1 MSTNCNCLLTGYDWH
16 TRRRGTDTQRHT
28 TPDQVQVRIQ
38 ELQSAESRSNLSCL
52 GAFFYFLATFL
63 YRTLVFSALFLQS
76 SAAALLL
83 FLLLLLLR
91 LLLLCCCRCRCLCWP
106 EHDVALS
113 SNVFVQM
120 FRGALRQRLL
130 KIFNRKTLPQ
140 SLPLPLLLLTSTQLR
155 LFSQTGLQKTTPSSR
170 AAKDVR
176 FSRQNALRISHKLN

>member
-1 MSTNCNCLLTGYDWH
+1 MSW
-16 TRRRGTDTQRHT
+16 
-28 TPDQVQVRIQ
+28 P
-38 ELQSAESRSNLSCL
+38 SF
-52 GAFFYFLATFL
+52 FFYFLATFL

-83 FLLLLLLR
+83 FLLLVLLLR
-91 LLLLCCCRCRCLCWP
+91 LLLCCCRCRCWP

-140 SLPLPLLLLTSTQLR
+140 SLPLPLPLLTSTQLR
-155 LFSQTGLQKTTPSSR
+155 LFSQTGLQKTTPSSAASFESR
-170 AAKDVR
+170 CAAKDVR
-176 FSRQNALRISHKLN
+176 FSRQNAHRISHKLN